1 MQIWDVI
8 NKLNCRNIEGLT
20 SKCGN
25 INKFV
30 LNSEKKKT
38 SIPILT
44 QILKLI
50 GTHVN
55 VDYILI
61 SNMTLLIVGL
71 N

>member
-30 LNSEKKKT
+30 LNSEKKKQAYQFL
-38 SIPILT
+38 P
-44 QILKLI
+44 K
-50 GTHVN
+50 
-55 VDYILI
+55 Y
-61 SNMTLLIVGL
+61 
-71 N
+71 